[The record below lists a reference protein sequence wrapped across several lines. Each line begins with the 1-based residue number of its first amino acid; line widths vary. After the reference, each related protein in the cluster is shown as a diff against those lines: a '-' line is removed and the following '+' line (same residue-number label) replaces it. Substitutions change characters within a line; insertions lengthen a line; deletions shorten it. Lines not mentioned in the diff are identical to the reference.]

1 MEFIFLAI
9 AILFTVSAIYLIGLS
24 VFKTHE
30 KLIKAYKTSEIL
42 CIMHL
47 SIGIILIATIF
58 ITLCAANNTFWHLT
72 YLTA

>member
-9 AILFTVSAIYLIGLS
+9 AILFTVSAIYLIGLP

-30 KLIKAYKTSEIL
+30 KLIKAYKTSEML
-42 CIMHL
+42 HIMHIF
-47 SIGIILIATIF
+47 IGIILIRLIF
-58 ITLCAANNTFWHLT
+58 LTLCAANNTFWHLT